1 MPVEFKDYSMKVK
14 GELNDVTK
22 AWLTEWSNEIASQ
35 AKDNVQLDG
44 EAGNK
49 LRDSY
54 RATRRYQNHAWVG
67 TPEEAGYWE
76 EFGTGEHAVKSPHRT
91 GWWLYFEGGSGY
103 EGETN
108 HYATREEAE
117 KMAAYIKKKYGKTPK
132 ITDGRDPS
140 YTLQNAFMVSAPKAE
155 ADLERKLKERFG
167 K

>member
-1 MPVEFKDYSMKVK
+1 MAIEFTDNSAIVKAAIDDAIIAFLYEAGGELEAQAKRNQDKRSDTGQTMNAWTHTVDESK
-14 GELNDVTK
+14 GECV
-22 AWLTEWSNEIASQ
+22 
-35 AKDNVQLDG
+35 V
-44 EAGNK
+44 GNP
-49 LRDSY
+49 L
-54 RATRRYQNHAWVG
+54 QNAI
-67 TPEEAGYWE
+67 WE

-117 KMAAYIKKKYGKTPK
+117 KMAAFIKKKYGKTPK

-140 YTLQNAFMVSAPKAE
+140 YTLQNAFMASAPKAE

>member
-1 MPVEFKDYSMKVK
+1 MAVVFKDYSIKVK
-14 GELNDVTK
+14 GVMNDATK
-22 AWLTEWSNEIASQ
+22 AFLIAFGNEIASQ

-44 EAGNK
+44 EAGDK
-49 LRDSY
+49 LRESY
-54 RATRRYQNHAWVG
+54 RASSIRNASVEIG

-91 GWWLYFEGGSGY
+91 GWWLYYEGGSGY

-155 ADLERKLKERFG
+155 AELERIMKERFG